1 MTKRSKFWGGKFF
14 ITAACVATLTASIPN
29 AQINAY
35 SITDVPSFA
44 TTLGI
49 RGRDFVEYSVVAAD
63 GGYVVLDTGETTV
76 SGRDQVI
83 VAKYSN
89 TGEAIWRNILT
100 ETTYYSVSRAITS
113 LSNGNYL
120 AMAIVNDSPTLFEI
134 SDYDG
139 HVISTTTLGRTYNFY
154 DITEAAVDYDG
165 APLVVGV
172 TYSKTIY
179 AFIKDQDSYKPALEY
194 YMSDSVQVY
203 SIRQDD
209 DGGFVSLGY
218 DTATDTYLIIHADSN
233 GHTSFPLSLDSNA
246 GLYDIAPYNGGY
258 VIVGSYGKQMSV
270 WKTNNE
276 GDITGEY
283 TLEGQSDQG
292 DESCFMS
299 VDILSNGNIVTVGYS
314 NYDRSQAINIL
325 GSSDAVIA
333 RLDSNLNPISV
344 RSYGS
349 DGADYLFT
357 VKADGDRFYVGGT
370 SKSYYMGIDYVGD
383 EFYGIVARFGA
394 GVAADVTFH
403 IDGDIPE
410 GIYIP
415 EDGTYY
421 WDENG
426 NNDLTIPASTDNQ
439 IFSGWYTDEKLTN
452 KLGDQIPD
460 DDLNLY
466 GKYISLDHD
475 ILDNEDTFN
484 EWCNYENSVLICT
497 DPDNNSVSTDNIS
510 DPITPQAPS
519 GIAVDGTSGEWIS
532 DDPNIV
538 TVDQDGRVT
547 GISEGTANIRF
558 VIYDNEGNIIYEY
571 VLPCTVKNANNPST
585 FDSLPIAAVIAIFS
599 TIGLSRLA
607 LKSTSRRR

>member
-1 MTKRSKFWGGKFF
+1 MTQRPKFWGGKFF

-49 RGRDFVEYSVVAAD
+49 RGTDYVDDSVVAAD
-63 GGYVVLDTGETTV
+63 GGYVVLDTGETTS
-76 SGRDQVI
+76 SGRDQVV

-100 ETTYYSVSRAITS
+100 ETTYDSVSRAITS

-120 AMAIVNDSPTLFEI
+120 ATAIVNGSPTLFEI

-139 HVISTTTLGRTYNFY
+139 HVISTTTLDRTYNFY

-172 TYSKTIY
+172 TNSKTIY
-179 AFIKDQDSYKPALEY
+179 AFIKDQNSYIPAREY
-194 YMSDSVQVY
+194 YVSDSVQVY

-218 DTATDTYLIIHADSN
+218 NTTNNSYLIIHADSN
-233 GHTSFPLSLDSNA
+233 GSTSFPLSLDSNA

-258 VIVGSYGKQMSV
+258 VIVGSYGKQMRV

-283 TLEGQSDQG
+283 TLEDQSDQG
-292 DESCFMS
+292 VESCFMS

-349 DGADYLFT
+349 DGADYLYT
-357 VKADGDRFYVGGT
+357 VKADGERFYVGGT

-383 EFYGIVARFGA
+383 EFYSIVARFGA

-426 NNDLTIPASTDNQ
+426 NNDLTIPASTDDQ
-439 IFSGWYTDEKLTN
+439 IFNGWYTDEDLKN
-452 KLGDQIPD
+452 KIDGQIPS
-460 DDLNLY
+460 DDLDLY
-466 GKYISLDHD
+466 GKYTDLNHDKLDD
-475 ILDNEDTFN
+475 EDAFDEQCKYEDN
-484 EWCNYENSVLICT
+484 VLICT
-497 DPDNNSVSTDNIS
+497 NPDTNSVSAGDTTN
-510 DPITPQAPS
+510 PTTPQVPS
-519 GIAVDGTSGEWIS
+519 GIAVDGATGEWVS
-532 DDPNIV
+532 DNPDV
-538 TVDQDGRVT
+538 ATVDQDGRVT
-547 GISEGTANIRF
+547 GVSGGTTDIQF
-558 VIYDNEGNIIYEY
+558 VIRDYEGNIIYKFI
-571 VLPCTVKNANNPST
+571 LPYTVTATDNPDT
-585 FDSLPIAAVIAIFS
+585 LDMLPIVMTIAIFS
-599 TIGLSRLA
+599 AISLTGFVSKSIFGRL
-607 LKSTSRRR
+607 